1 MVLGVLTAS
10 WASGEDSASKMV
22 PKRTPKCSQDGPRGS
37 KEADLGEHGGE
48 VGAKMALCWP
58 SWRPRW
64 PTWRHLGGHL
74 GSFYRFG
81 GALSGAVLGHLGN
94 ILRHLS
100 GKISLRAPRERQES
114 AQERKYEKNEGFG
127 SPKTGENRGGRGKSP
142 VGWAGSIPYH

>member
-58 SWRPRW
+58 IWRPRW
-64 PTWRHLGGHL
+64 PTWRHLGGHP

-81 GALSGAVLGHLGN
+81 GAFYRNLENAKNLQKPYVFKGFWGWEGEVGRYLEAILGYVGATWL
-94 ILRHLS
+94 
-100 GKISLRAPRERQES
+100 
-114 AQERKYEKNEGFG
+114 
-127 SPKTGENRGGRGKSP
+127 
-142 VGWAGSIPYH
+142 